1 MLFAAVRKSGEALR
15 YRPMNWSRIAS
26 IALWLGALTGLAT
39 AQSGYEVATFSDG
52 GTIRGTVKWS
62 GPLPRLIPAALNKD
76 PDICDPDD
84 HKTRDLERLLV
95 NSNGGVANTVVYL
108 KNISRGKAL
117 ELPEARQSL
126 NQKTCR
132 YEPHILLV
140 PANGTLHLKSSD
152 HVLHT
157 VHMSGAAD
165 YNLPFPFV
173 DQEVTRTMN
182 RDGLVD
188 LRCNAGHVWMN
199 AEAFVVTHPYY
210 AVTDADGNFE
220 LSNVPPGSYQIEAW
234 HEGWKIVGQST
245 LYDVMTEARVQRP
258 VFAAPMTWTKIVTVP
273 ANGTAEVKF
282 VISEKHQE
290 MATAH

>member
-1 MLFAAVRKSGEALR
+1 
-15 YRPMNWSRIAS
+15 MNWSRIAS